1 MSYSI
6 GGSPGIS
13 VKQLRVTLAFLAL
26 ACTAI
31 ALTQFEKE
39 AQVATTASMVE
50 ASSSLN
56 CKWITV
62 NGTLCKVHDGGPYN
76 NLKKCHTAG
85 ASGHTPCQ

>member
-26 ACTAI
+26 ACAGI
-31 ALTQFEKE
+31 VSTQFGED
-39 AQVATTASMVE
+39 AHASVGE
-50 ASSSLN
+50 TSSALN

-62 NGTLCKVHDGGPYN
+62 NGTLCKVHNGGPYN

-85 ASGHTPCQ
+85 ASDHFPCQ